1 MSVARCAHCGAP
13 LELAEG
19 ARRAKCGYCQHD
31 QDVSSLVKAV
41 ERPSQQASA
50 GSRYTVGQPVLCEW
64 RGKWWPASIVEVLGD
79 DRVRVEGLN
88 MVKKSQKP
96 NPQAGVAGGLVER
109 EAPLHISNVLL
120 FNPATQ
126 KGDRV
131 GFKTLANGKKVRI
144 FKSNK
149 EVVDA

>member
-1 MSVARCAHCGAP
+1 MNKIRKGDQVVVISGRNKGRRGA
-13 LELAEG
+13 
-19 ARRAKCGYCQHD
+19 
-31 QDVSSLVKAV
+31 V
-41 ERPSQQASA
+41 
-50 GSRYTVGQPVLCEW
+50 
-64 RGKWWPASIVEVLGD
+64 IEVTGD
-79 DRVRVEGLN
+79 NRVRVEGLN

-96 NPQAGVAGGLVER
+96 NPQAGVAGGLIER